1 LLDAST
7 PTTNPRSMGPT
18 SGEER
23 VERVAATAC
32 ECDIARGGC
41 DKRLTP
47 VEGVSHRTSAAAA
60 KKDLEEYTRLF
71 DDCTDFE
78 SVDGYPL
85 YNLFSP
91 LVSEGY
97 VAGNLRERRN
107 TPFRL
112 VKKRFEHSLGTTN
125 GGISQELCFSKFKC
139 LSVTKPP
146 RSTYSMSYR

>member
-1 LLDAST
+1 
-7 PTTNPRSMGPT
+7 MGPT

-41 DKRLTP
+41 DKWLAIP
-47 VEGVSHRTSAAAA
+47 VEGVSHRKSAAAG

-97 VAGNLRERRN
+97 VAGNLRN

-112 VKKRFEHSLGTTN
+112 VEKRFERSPGTTN
-125 GGISQELCFSKFKC
+125 GGISRQELCFSKFKV
-139 LSVTKPP
+139 LVSD
-146 RSTYSMSYR
+146 